1 MADPATD
8 FEAELDVLRTEAEA
22 ATQFFYAYLTIHAL
36 IGDNKAVHRLLNQ
49 SGLMWKTILGSL
61 QTATFITL
69 GRIFDQSSAHNVDRV
84 VGLAQRHPSIFAK
97 PELAKRKQGT
107 AKNPPEWLPEYLE
120 GAYVPTAKD
129 FRRLRSHVHRRRQIY
144 EARYRD
150 LRRKVFAHK
159 ELTSEA
165 DVAALFAKTN
175 IRELQRMLVFLG
187 SLHDALWQLFF
198 NGRKPILQP
207 GRYSLT
213 RMRDQPSPAEQ
224 RRGVQ
229 ERITHETE
237 AFLTAAAAAAQLRDA
252 MDAPR
257 AARH

>member
-1 MADPATD
+1 M
-8 FEAELDVLRTEAEA
+8 
-22 ATQFFYAYLTIHAL
+22 
-36 IGDNKAVHRLLNQ
+36 
-49 SGLMWKTILGSL
+49 
-61 QTATFITL
+61 
-69 GRIFDQSSAHNVDRV
+69 
-84 VGLAQRHPSIFAK
+84 
-97 PELAKRKQGT
+97 
-107 AKNPPEWLPEYLE
+107 
-120 GAYVPTAKD
+120 
-129 FRRLRSHVHRRRQIY
+129 HRRRQIY